1 MSIAQ
6 TPLSPLPFESFTLSL
21 APALTPTEADPAPY
35 SNTKEIIILNTSTA
49 DDLRVKVDTV
59 FPSLPAT
66 PLTNAAIIPA
76 GASLTLSIG
85 PEGYRNPLAT
95 AAFWATSAG
104 SRLNLVFEA
113 VTITAP
119 AVALDVNI
127 TYVQSPGGGGGV
139 TP

>member
-1 MSIAQ
+1 MPIRQ

-21 APALTPTEADPAPY
+21 AAPLTVTEANPAPY

-49 DDLRVKVDTV
+49 DDLRVKVDVV
-59 FPSLPAT
+59 FPALPAS
-66 PLTNAAIIPA
+66 PLTNAAIIPP
-76 GASLTLSIG
+76 GSSLTLAIG

-95 AAFWATSAG
+95 SAFWALSSGT
-104 SRLNLVFEA
+104 RLNLVFEA

-119 AVALDVNI
+119 AVTLDVNI

>member
-21 APALTPTEADPAPY
+21 AAALTPTEADPAPY

-59 FPSLPAT
+59 FPALPAT

-76 GASLTLSIG
+76 GSSITLAIG

-113 VTITAP
+113 VSITQP
-119 AVALDVNI
+119 AQSLDVNI

>member
-1 MSIAQ
+1 MPIRQ

-21 APALTPTEADPAPY
+21 AAPLTVTEANPAPY
-35 SNTKEIIILNTSTA
+35 SNTKEIILLNTSTA
-49 DDLRVKVDTV
+49 DDVRVKVDVV
-59 FPSLPAT
+59 FPALPAT
-66 PLTNAAIIPA
+66 PLTNAAIIPP
-76 GASLTLSIG
+76 GASLTLAIG

-95 AAFWATSAG
+95 AAFWALSSGT
-104 SRLNLVFEA
+104 RLNLVFEA

-119 AVALDVNI
+119 AVSLDVNV